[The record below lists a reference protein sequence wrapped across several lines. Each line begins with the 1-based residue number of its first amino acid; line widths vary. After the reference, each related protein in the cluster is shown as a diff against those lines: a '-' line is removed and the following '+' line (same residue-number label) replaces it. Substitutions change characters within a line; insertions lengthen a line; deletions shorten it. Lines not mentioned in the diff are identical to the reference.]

1 MRVTNTTRWIA
12 WLALMAWSC
21 GGGATP
27 LPSQVDGVTPVRDG
41 EPMGF
46 VRALTVAALERT
58 LHDVRYDPTYR
69 RIGYPGGDV
78 PAHFGVCTDVVI
90 RAYRALGVDL
100 QQLVHED
107 MQAHFDSYPT
117 RWGLS
122 APDANIDHRRVP
134 NLEVFFARHGEK
146 LAVTDDPEDYLP
158 GDLVTWDVAGRPH
171 IGIMVDRRS
180 ADSGRHLVVHNIGA
194 GPRLEDM
201 LFDWPITGHYR
212 YYGSFTLGG

>member
-1 MRVTNTTRWIA
+1 MGVTNTTRWIA
-12 WLALMAWSC
+12 WLALVAWSC

-27 LPSQVDGVTPVRDG
+27 LPLHADRVTPPRDG

-46 VRALTVAALERT
+46 VTALTVAALERT
-58 LHDVRYDPTYR
+58 LHEVRYDPTYR
-69 RIGYPGGDV
+69 RIDYPGGDV
-78 PAHFGVCTDVVI
+78 PPHLGVCTDVVI
-90 RAYRALGVDL
+90 RAYRELGIDL
-100 QQLVHED
+100 QRLVHED
-107 MQAHFDSYPT
+107 MQAHFDSYPK

-122 APDANIDHRRVP
+122 KPDPNIDHRRVP
-134 NLEVFFARHGEK
+134 NLEVFFARHGDK

-171 IGIMVDRRS
+171 IGIMVDRLSR
-180 ADSGRHLVVHNIGA
+180 DGRRHLVVHNIGA

-212 YYGSFTLGG
+212 YYGSFDPGN